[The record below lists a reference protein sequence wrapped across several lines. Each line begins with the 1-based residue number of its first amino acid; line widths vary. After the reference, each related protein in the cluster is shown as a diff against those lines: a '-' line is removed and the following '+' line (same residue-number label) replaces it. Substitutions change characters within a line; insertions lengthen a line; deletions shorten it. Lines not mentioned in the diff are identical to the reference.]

1 MNFYNPNFLAEQI
14 RAYPSQIA
22 CAAKE
27 DGKECPCRCGWI
39 LNPYDFWQEC
49 PIHYAGQDHPEM
61 YGYERDSEEVEE
73 RKPFVDEI
81 PFAEWIGE
89 EVPF

>member
-1 MNFYNPNFLAEQI
+1 
-14 RAYPSQIA
+14 
-22 CAAKE
+22 
-27 DGKECPCRCGWI
+27 
-39 LNPYDFWQEC
+39 
-49 PIHYAGQDHPEM
+49 M